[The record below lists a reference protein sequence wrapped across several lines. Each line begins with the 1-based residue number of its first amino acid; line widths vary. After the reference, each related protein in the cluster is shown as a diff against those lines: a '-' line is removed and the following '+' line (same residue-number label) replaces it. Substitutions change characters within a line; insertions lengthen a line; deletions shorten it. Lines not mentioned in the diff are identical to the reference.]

1 MFGWFIA
8 TIPAVFG
15 SHLILARWTSV
26 AERKEAKSNSRIKRL
41 ELSDRNKVGH
51 HMEDIFVQ
59 DENQRAIL
67 ESVSRFADEEIRP
80 RAAALDANTDPEK
93 SFSWEIV
100 EKAHAV
106 GIRTMTLDEKWGGLG
121 IDALTTS
128 MVIEELGKADLGVS
142 VIFAQTLKIA
152 QIMQKALNEEQQNR
166 VLPQFAKDP
175 RGMLAIGITE
185 PDNASNY
192 FIPHPVPFRTSGVKI
207 KGGWIVNGM
216 KHFISNGNRSS
227 FYLLFVQT
235 EKGKPLAEGA
245 TCFLVERDRPGF
257 TIGRVHDKMGERLA
271 NNAELIFQDCFM
283 PDENVV
289 GEVGKGFDV
298 LSNFLPY
305 SNAYAGASILGVAV
319 ALHRKAIDWAT
330 VRVQGGKP
338 LIEHDGIRAQL
349 AEMKMLID
357 ASRSYIQRACWLAE
371 HQDHGWDPTLGVLPK
386 AMASQAAWKIA
397 TWCLEIHGGHGY
409 MKEFG
414 VEKLMR
420 DAAAFLHSDGV
431 NRTLFL
437 KAANMMFKK

>member
-1 MFGWFIA
+1 MQ
-8 TIPAVFG
+8 
-15 SHLILARWTSV
+15 
-26 AERKEAKSNSRIKRL
+26 
-41 ELSDRNKVGH
+41 
-51 HMEDIFVQ
+51 DIFIHT
-59 DENQRAIL
+59 ENQRLIL
-67 ESVSRFADEEIRP
+67 ETVKRFVEAEVQP
-80 RAAALDANTDPEK
+80 RAAALDAQQDPAK

-100 EKAHAV
+100 EKANAV

-121 IDALTTS
+121 TDSLTTA
-128 MVIEELGKADLGVS
+128 MVIEELGIGDIGVS

-152 QIMQKALNEEQQNR
+152 QIMQKALNAEQQMR
-166 VLPQFAKDP
+166 VMSAFAKDP

-192 FIPHPVPFRTSGVKI
+192 FLPYPTPFRTNGEKT

-235 EKGKPLAEGA
+235 EKGKPLVEGS

-271 NNAELIFQDCFM
+271 NNAELIFEDCFI

-289 GEVGKGFDV
+289 GKVGEGFSV
-298 LSNFLPY
+298 LANFFPQ
-305 SNAYAGASILGVAV
+305 SNAYAGATILGVAV
-319 ALHRKAIDWAT
+319 ALYQKAVDWAK

-349 AEMKMLID
+349 AEMRMLID
-357 ASRSYIQRACWLAE
+357 ASRSYIHRACWLAD
-371 HQDHGWDPTLGVLPK
+371 HQEHGWDKTLGVLPK

-409 MKEFG
+409 MKEVG
-414 VEKLMR
+414 VEKLVR

-437 KAANMMFKK
+437 KAANFMFL

>member
-1 MFGWFIA
+1 M
-8 TIPAVFG
+8 
-15 SHLILARWTSV
+15 
-26 AERKEAKSNSRIKRL
+26 
-41 ELSDRNKVGH
+41 D
-51 HMEDIFVQ
+51 DIFIVN
-59 DENQRAIL
+59 DEQRAIL
-67 ESVSRFADEEIRP
+67 ETVKRFVEEEVKP
-80 RAAALDANTDPEK
+80 RAPELDANPDPEE

-100 EKAHAV
+100 ERAHEV
-106 GIRTMTLDEKWGGLG
+106 GIRTMTLSEELGGLG
-121 IDALTTS
+121 TDSLTTA
-128 MVIEELGKADLGVS
+128 MVIEELGKGDIGVS

-152 QIMQKALNEEQQNR
+152 QIMQNALNPEQQAR
-166 VLPQFAKDP
+166 VLPAFAADP

-192 FIPHPVPFRTSGVKI
+192 FLPYPVPFRTSAEKTD
-207 KGGWIVNGM
+207 GGWTVNGM

-235 EKGKPLAEGA
+235 EKDKPMAEGA

-271 NNAELIFQDCFM
+271 NNAELVFQDCFI

-289 GEVGKGFDV
+289 GEVGKGFQV
-298 LSNFLPY
+298 LGDFFPQ
-305 SNAYAGASILGVAV
+305 SNAYAGASIIGVAGT
-319 ALHRKAIDWAT
+319 LHQKAVDWAS

-349 AEMKMLID
+349 AEMRMLID
-357 ASRSYIQRACWLAE
+357 ASRSYIHRACWLAD
-371 HQDHGWDPTLGVLPK
+371 HQDQGWDKTLGVLPK

-414 VEKLMR
+414 VEKLVR

-437 KAANMMFKK
+437 KAANMMFPS

>member
-1 MFGWFIA
+1 MQ
-8 TIPAVFG
+8 
-15 SHLILARWTSV
+15 
-26 AERKEAKSNSRIKRL
+26 
-41 ELSDRNKVGH
+41 
-51 HMEDIFVQ
+51 DIFIHT
-59 DENQRAIL
+59 ENQRLIL
-67 ESVSRFADEEIRP
+67 ETVKRFVEAEVQP
-80 RAAALDANTDPEK
+80 RAAALDAQQDPAK

-100 EKAHAV
+100 EKANAV
-106 GIRTMTLDEKWGGLG
+106 GIRTITLDEKWGGLG
-121 IDALTTS
+121 TDSLTTA
-128 MVIEELGKADLGVS
+128 MVIEELGIGDIGVS

-152 QIMQKALNEEQQNR
+152 QIMQKALNAEQQMR
-166 VLPQFAKDP
+166 VMPAFGKDP

-192 FIPHPVPFRTSGVKI
+192 FLPYPTPFRTNGEKT

-235 EKGKPLAEGA
+235 EKGKPLVEGS

-271 NNAELIFQDCFM
+271 NNAELIFEDCFI

-289 GEVGKGFDV
+289 GKVGEGFSV
-298 LSNFLPY
+298 LANFFPQ
-305 SNAYAGASILGVAV
+305 SNAYAGATILGVAV
-319 ALHRKAIDWAT
+319 ALYQKAVDWAK

-349 AEMKMLID
+349 AEMRMLID
-357 ASRSYIQRACWLAE
+357 ASRSYIHRACWLAD
-371 HQDHGWDPTLGVLPK
+371 HQEHGWDKTLGVLPK

-409 MKEFG
+409 MKEVG
-414 VEKLMR
+414 VEKLVR

-437 KAANMMFKK
+437 KAANFMFL

>member
-1 MFGWFIA
+1 MQEIFIH
-8 TIPAVFG
+8 
-15 SHLILARWTSV
+15 S
-26 AERKEAKSNSRIKRL
+26 
-41 ELSDRNKVGH
+41 
-51 HMEDIFVQ
+51 
-59 DENQRAIL
+59 ENQRLVL
-67 ESVSRFADEEIRP
+67 ETVKRFVEAEVTP
-80 RAAALDANTDPEK
+80 RAAALDAQQDPAK

-100 EKAHAV
+100 EKANAV

-121 IDALTTS
+121 TDSLTTS
-128 MVIEELGKADLGVS
+128 MVIEELGIGDIGVS

-152 QIMQKALNEEQQNR
+152 QIMQKALNAEQQAR
-166 VLPQFAKDP
+166 VLPAFVEDP

-192 FIPHPVPFRTSGVKI
+192 FLPYPVPFRTNGQKT

-216 KHFISNGNRSS
+216 KHFISNGNRST

-235 EKGKPLAEGA
+235 EKGKPLAEGS

-271 NNAELIFQDCFM
+271 NNAELIFQDCFI

-289 GEVGKGFDV
+289 GKIGEGFSV
-298 LSNFLPY
+298 LANFFPQ
-305 SNAYAGASILGVAV
+305 SNAYAGATILGVAV
-319 ALHRKAIDWAT
+319 AAYEKAVEWAK

-349 AEMKMLID
+349 AEMRMLID
-357 ASRSYIQRACWLAE
+357 ASRSYIHRACWLAD
-371 HQDHGWDPTLGVLPK
+371 HQEHGWDKTLGVLPK

-409 MKEFG
+409 MKEAG
-414 VEKLMR
+414 VEKLVR

-437 KAANMMFKK
+437 KAANFMFA